1 MPSLLCVMIVVM
13 QHTTQWFER
22 ARFECHPNNPSEYR
36 VLLGLLGNGL
46 SQDSGAGSPHSGAPW
61 LLPAFM

>member
-1 MPSLLCVMIVVM
+1 MPSLLCVMIVVI

-36 VLLGLLGNGL
+36 VLLGLLSNGVR
-46 SQDSGAGSPHSGAPW
+46 QNPCPGF
-61 LLPAFM
+61 LLRPVQFSTR